1 MEAGEDCRVDIGVVE
16 EGAMEGGEEEQQI
29 GCVGARDVLR
39 KQMNCGLH
47 ADSQNA
53 LREIDF
59 ENQKTN

>member
-1 MEAGEDCRVDIGVVE
+1 
-16 EGAMEGGEEEQQI
+16 MEGGEEEQQI

-53 LREIDF
+53 LRKIDF
-59 ENQKTN
+59 ENQKTD

>member
-1 MEAGEDCRVDIGVVE
+1 MNVGSRKKST
-16 EGAMEGGEEEQQI
+16 MEGGEEEQQI

-53 LREIDF
+53 LRKIDF
-59 ENQKTN
+59 ENQKTD